1 MLQLKPG
8 IKNII
13 KNIELVII
21 AILITASLAAQTG
34 AGVYGSKIDSFNNHA
49 VMLDDQSK
57 IISWITPQSRAYDQF
72 LHQRWNFIKTKVPN
86 CPGPAPRSSYPQYYF
101 YCAYRYKDGKL
112 EPDTWMNDVGEKLP
126 NWFESARLYYAYT
139 GDTTVMGIVKNFI
152 DYAMEHG
159 KSPSGF
165 SWPDFPYT
173 TTNAGDMEFRG
184 FTSSKRFVPHE
195 VQVDHAGD
203 IGLTWYRLYQYTGDD
218 KYKTAAIKM
227 ANTLAAKVRTG
238 SATQSPWPYRVIMNT
253 GKVTAEYGANWAG
266 CYTLLDNLI
275 NANLGNV
282 AAYRNACKKVK
293 DFILQYPM
301 KTGYW
306 TDGHTD
312 ADVNSNTY
320 KSNMSAS
327 NIALYLLDHPDF
339 DTNWKNDLPML
350 IKWTEDNFIFRTAP
364 GEPANQWGANIVG
377 EQDSFIYK
385 MDYQTARYAAE
396 CGRWY
401 AVSGDEAYKEKAY
414 RSLNWVTYC
423 NDSNGMA
430 NESPLSKDI
439 SNWWSDCYGEGPRMF
454 YHALAGVPEWAPPG
468 ESHILYSKGVLKNV
482 SYLPKKIQYT
492 SADKNGTEFLRLA
505 FKPAIIK
512 LNGEKISLRSNNR
525 KEGYMLKNLG
535 NGDYAVTI
543 IRTKGGKLIIRGL

>member
-1 MLQLKPG
+1 M
-8 IKNII
+8 
-13 KNIELVII
+13 KNIELL
-21 AILITASLAAQTG
+21 LISCLISISVFGQANSFND
-34 AGVYGSKIDSFNNHA
+34 SKKADTFNNHI
-49 VMLDDQSK
+49 VLLDDHSK
-57 IISWITPQSRAYDQF
+57 IISWITPQSKAYDQF
-72 LHQRWNFIKTKVPN
+72 LRQRWNFIKTMVPF
-86 CPGPAPRSSYPQYYF
+86 CPGPAPRSLYPQYYF
-101 YCAYRYKDGKL
+101 YCAYRYKAGQL

-139 GDTTVMGIVKNFI
+139 GDTSVMNIVRNFI
-152 DYAMEHG
+152 DYSMEHG
-159 KSPSGF
+159 RSPSGF

-173 TTNAGDMEFRG
+173 TTNAGDTEFRG
-184 FTSSKRFVPHE
+184 FTSSKRFVLHE

-203 IGLTWYRLYQYTGDD
+203 IGLTYYKLYLYTGDN

-227 ANTLAAKVRTG
+227 ANTLASKVRTG
-238 SATQSPWPYRVIMNT
+238 SATQSPWPYRVVLNS
-253 GKVTAEYGANWAG
+253 GKITAEYGANWAG
-266 CYTLLDNLI
+266 CYTLLDDLVK
-275 NANLGNV
+275 ANLGNV
-282 AAYRNACKKVK
+282 AAYRAACKKVK
-293 DFILQYPM
+293 DFILQFPM

-327 NIALYLLDHPDF
+327 NISLYILDHPEF
-339 DTNWKNDLPML
+339 DPGWKSDLPML

-364 GEPANQWGANIVG
+364 GEPASQWGANIVG

-385 MDYQTARYAAE
+385 MDYQTARYGAQCA
-396 CGRWY
+396 RWY
-401 AVSGDEAYKEKAY
+401 AISGDETYKDKAY

-454 YHALAGVPEWAPPG
+454 YHAFAAVPEWAPPA
-468 ESHILYSKGVLKNV
+468 ENHILYSKGVLKNV
-482 SYLPKKIQYT
+482 GYQPKKIQYIA
-492 SADKNGTEFLRLA
+492 SDDDGIDYLRVA
-505 FKPAIIK
+505 FKPSVIS
-512 LNGEKISLRSNNR
+512 LNGVKISLHTNID
-525 KEGYMLKNLG
+525 KEGYILKSLG

-543 IRTKGGKLIIRGL
+543 KRRKAGNIVIRGL

>member
-1 MLQLKPG
+1 
-8 IKNII
+8 
-13 KNIELVII
+13 
-21 AILITASLAAQTG
+21 
-34 AGVYGSKIDSFNNHA
+34 
-49 VMLDDQSK
+49 
-57 IISWITPQSRAYDQF
+57 
-72 LHQRWNFIKTKVPN
+72 
-86 CPGPAPRSSYPQYYF
+86 
-101 YCAYRYKDGKL
+101 
-112 EPDTWMNDVGEKLP
+112 MNDVGEKLP

-139 GDTTVMGIVKNFI
+139 GDTTVMAIVKNFI
-152 DYAMEHG
+152 DYAIEHG
-159 KSPSGF
+159 RSPAGF

-173 TTNAGDMEFRG
+173 TTNAGDIEFRG
-184 FTSSKRFVPHE
+184 FTNSKRFVLHE

-203 IGLTWYRLYQYTGDD
+203 IGLTWYRLYQYTGND

-282 AAYRNACKKVK
+282 PAYRNACKKVK
-293 DFILQYPM
+293 DFVLQYPM

-327 NIALYLLDHPDF
+327 NIALYLLDHPEF
-339 DTNWKNDLPML
+339 DTGWKNNLPML

-396 CGRWY
+396 CARWY

-454 YHALAGVPEWAPPG
+454 YHALAGVPEWAPPA
-468 ESHILYSKGVLKNV
+468 ENHILYSKGVLKNV
-482 SYLPKKIQYT
+482 SYQPKKIQYT
-492 SADKNGTEFLRLA
+492 PSDNDGIEFLRLA

-512 LNGEKISLRSNNR
+512 LNGEKILLRPDLG

-543 IRTKGGKLIIRGL
+543 KRRTAGKVIIRGL